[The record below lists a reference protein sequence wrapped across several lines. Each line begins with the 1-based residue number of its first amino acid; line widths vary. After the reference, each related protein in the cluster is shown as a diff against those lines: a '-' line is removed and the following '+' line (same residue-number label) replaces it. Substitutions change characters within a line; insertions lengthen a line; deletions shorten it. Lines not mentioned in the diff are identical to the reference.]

1 MILALSGHAACC
13 PAKVKH
19 WSYHLVVVGV
29 VKDVH
34 AGMSSSF
41 SPLGLGLM
49 LVAKSSKPR
58 PAGCFRFPAT
68 VGSTRA
74 IHGRRAQADDAAADG
89 YRSAACWLSV
99 RPSGCCVSYATFVSW
114 TLASIIYLLLARRNP
129 VEKTLDLHTIRQG
142 GLAFCL
148 H

>member
-1 MILALSGHAACC
+1 MLLAAQRKSNTD
-13 PAKVKH
+13 
-19 WSYHLVVVGV
+19 HLASRI
-29 VKDVH
+29 KDLH

-41 SPLGLGLM
+41 SPLGLGLGLGLM
-49 LVAKSSKPR
+49 VAKSSKLR
-58 PAGCFRFPAT
+58 PARSFRFPAT

-129 VEKTLDLHTIRQG
+129 VEKTLDLPLPPVFI
-142 GLAFCL
+142 A
-148 H
+148 